1 MKSGDK
7 YICTLCNFNTKYK
20 YNYEKHQLTQKHLKE
35 KEKNIPDNLIE
46 KWKIISLDKH
56 ELEAKNKELVKENKI
71 LNSLYDAYHNTTNKY
86 YIIEKNNNELEKKN
100 RELERI
106 NKQLELER
114 LDAEIAIRNLRE
126 NVLRLHNIVNDVNKT
141 IYDPL

>member
-46 KWKIISLDKH
+46 KWKIISLDKD

-71 LNSLYDAYHNTTNKY
+71 LNSLCDTYHNTTNKY
-86 YIIEKNNNELEKKN
+86 YIIEKKN